1 MGGSTDDDGDGDG
14 DAVRRAT
21 AEEAVAAVPITDAE
35 RLIVGQRAKKQTTCR
50 LTDQCIRGLRIDYH
64 QTTSVDDLETK
75 SEVHAAGTGRCRP
88 EGWRTPT
95 RPQRWGH

>member
-35 RLIVGQRAKKQTTCR
+35 RLIVGQRANAKQT
-50 LTDQCIRGLRIDYH
+50 
-64 QTTSVDDLETK
+64 
-75 SEVHAAGTGRCRP
+75 
-88 EGWRTPT
+88 
-95 RPQRWGH
+95 